1 MLKAIKNIFKNKLT
15 ALISMPLVF
24 TFLGYLLIYFV
35 GAPII
40 NPALDIISIISA
52 DFNVG
57 EVQNYDLLDLNTLPQ
72 YSGEIKA
79 SEVTFP
85 AVGDKYGILTIE
97 GTDVNAE
104 LYFGDGRRELR
115 LGLGQYNGSS
125 FPGTG
130 GTVLI
135 SGHNNSAFKDLKSAK
150 VGDKVNLRTNYGM
163 YVYEITATA
172 IKKNTD
178 KTAFDLFKDE
188 ENLVL
193 YTCYPFDKLGI
204 TADRYFV
211 YGKIVS
217 GPKIL
222 TRE

>member
-1 MLKAIKNIFKNKLT
+1 MLKTIKNIFKNKLT

-178 KTAFDLFKDE
+178 KTAFDLFKNE

>member
-1 MLKAIKNIFKNKLT
+1 MLKTIKNIFKNKLT

-79 SEVTFP
+79 REVTFP

>member
-1 MLKAIKNIFKNKLT
+1 MLKTLKNFFRSKLT
-15 ALISMPLVF
+15 AFISMPLVF
-24 TFLGYLLIYFV
+24 AFLGYLLIYFI
-35 GAPII
+35 GKPII
-40 NPALDIISIISA
+40 NPALDIISLISA
-52 DFNVG
+52 DFTVG
-57 EVQNYDLLDLNTLPQ
+57 DVQNYDLLDLNTLPQ

-85 AVGDKYGILTIE
+85 SVGDKYGILTIE
-97 GTDVNAE
+97 GTEVNAD

-115 LGLGQYNGSS
+115 LGLGQYNGSC

-150 VGDKVNLRTNYGM
+150 VGDKVSLRTNYGM
-163 YVYEITATA
+163 YVYEITGTA

-178 KTAFDLFKDE
+178 KTAYDLFKDE

>member
-1 MLKAIKNIFKNKLT
+1 MLKTIKNIFKNKLT

>member
-1 MLKAIKNIFKNKLT
+1 M
-15 ALISMPLVF
+15 
-24 TFLGYLLIYFV
+24 
-35 GAPII
+35 
-40 NPALDIISIISA
+40 
-52 DFNVG
+52 
-57 EVQNYDLLDLNTLPQ
+57 QNYDLLDLNTLPQ

-178 KTAFDLFKDE
+178 KTAFDLFKNE